1 MAHHG
6 SKFWIEMI
14 EMIRRNCRC
23 TLQPFQLEVLR
34 SSIDLQIFK
43 DRGAEMLRGH
53 HEAEFGKP
61 KKLGQK
67 RWYHVFFLA
76 ISVKIA
82 CLLGGKPRWQL
93 ILVDIVLRSR
103 CFMTFLSDHLWLG
116 ENLQMWEFCQAAVW
130 TALAASSLW
139 TTKTGVR
146 GKARSKVVDTAKE
159 WCWSQGKCRSYCGSN
174 AKDRH
179 NCWKSPDSVDWN
191 PTKRSVG
198 FDAGLNVKS
207 SPGAG
212 ICDEYIK
219 TISQNIQSLLYKCYS
234 QSHVTIHCAHLRTIN
249 LYTQISIYTY
259 TYTIH
264 IYIYI
269 CVLNYGCLCVYRVYS
284 IHINLYILCL
294 TSIFASLGIWFP
306 ATRGEVPSWWA
317 KAQRASRRGCWGC
330 SRWRWKGWY
339 IN

>member
-179 NCWKSPDSVDWN
+179 NCWKSPWFCWLESN
-191 PTKRSVG
+191 KTKCWIWCWVERQ
-198 FDAGLNVKS
+198 VKS
-207 SPGAG
+207 WCG
-212 ICDEYIK
+212 Y
-219 TISQNIQSLLYKCYS
+219 LWW
-234 QSHVTIHCAHLRTIN
+234 IH
-249 LYTQISIYTY
+249 
-259 TYTIH
+259 
-264 IYIYI
+264 
-269 CVLNYGCLCVYRVYS
+269 
-284 IHINLYILCL
+284 
-294 TSIFASLGIWFP
+294 
-306 ATRGEVPSWWA
+306 
-317 KAQRASRRGCWGC
+317 
-330 SRWRWKGWY
+330 
-339 IN
+339 

>member
-264 IYIYI
+264 IYI